1 MEFVRTGMKEAPNG
15 IVHLESNEGFN
26 QLFLPAQ
33 FLAKKEEPM
42 FFDVTGWY
50 SFETK
55 IYNIKSEFNL
65 DVSPS
70 FMTILR
76 TTKVRREGVLL
87 EVVLS
92 NNSKYI
98 MRNIRLEVIPS
109 KNYVVDEAELHV
121 ADLLLPSTKVSSVY
135 GLELQRGDNSNETK
149 EVDRLYVKW
158 STGFQQ
164 ECKLE
169 IDTSVLNKQNQ
180 MKLPVAISM
189 IGSPQTNKLLTPF
202 TVKFDIHNTSN
213 EERSFIIQVE
223 CDNDYSLLPYGTHVF
238 ETDVLRPNG
247 SQRISIEFI
256 GLQQG
261 LLPYPELKIST
272 SNYKIFSIDPENGV
286 LILANDEESQ

>member
-1 MEFVRTGMKEAPNG
+1 
-15 IVHLESNEGFN
+15 
-26 QLFLPAQ
+26 
-33 FLAKKEEPM
+33 
-42 FFDVTGWY
+42 
-50 SFETK
+50 
-55 IYNIKSEFNL
+55 
-65 DVSPS
+65 
-70 FMTILR
+70 
-76 TTKVRREGVLL
+76 
-87 EVVLS
+87 
-92 NNSKYI
+92 
-98 MRNIRLEVIPS
+98 
-109 KNYVVDEAELHV
+109 
-121 ADLLLPSTKVSSVY
+121 
-135 GLELQRGDNSNETK
+135 
-149 EVDRLYVKW
+149 
-158 STGFQQ
+158 
-164 ECKLE
+164 
-169 IDTSVLNKQNQ
+169 
-180 MKLPVAISM
+180 M